1 MNAKNLS
8 REQGRRQLA
17 NGGILYTMLAAYML
31 ALGFLSL
38 NPWVRPT
45 ATAGAFS
52 PDKLAHAVA
61 YAGLAILLYY
71 SLASRAG
78 RLRNCSSCAWT
89 AALAISVLI
98 GILIEIAQALFVA
111 GRAGSAGDAAANAI
125 GAMLG
130 YAAFR
135 LVKYFVPE

>member
-1 MNAKNLS
+1 MSAKNLF
-8 REQGRRQLA
+8 RELGRRWLS
-17 NGGILYTMLAAYML
+17 GSRIRYTMLAAYLL

-38 NPWVRPT
+38 NPWVRPGGT
-45 ATAGAFS
+45 DDIFS
-52 PDKLAHAVA
+52 PDKLAHVIA
-61 YAGLAILLYY
+61 YAGLVILLYF

-78 RLRNCSSCAWT
+78 KFRNCSPCAWM

-111 GRAGSAGDAAANAI
+111 GRAGSVGDAVANTI